1 MTFIKYTNDGKA
13 VIQPAALT
21 LSGLE
26 QEETLEMHTLEN
38 AIVLLK
44 QEMEP
49 VEKAAAMMALI
60 RLVNSLW
67 ADMMAGWKEQEG
79 DTAPCDGCSGCGE
92 EMLPIPAE
100 AFADAGIL
108 HDNLRVVSV
117 DGAVL
122 VVSDDRKTKWA
133 AELDKSLE
141 QLGIDRAKRQNEVA
155 LWRASHLENIA
166 CKQAIEEAIRKG
178 FDGMHLSHDCARGV
192 IEDFGFKRVGWVLAA
207 TIQLKPEDG
216 RFSRR
221 NKEWAAATFIPRS
234 DRNYEFMVESHAGVL
249 DIFVNEFRD
258 AQDALGMF
266 VRSHCDDMT
275 GQELEGKVLVMS
287 PFTLK
292 ESYWAPEN
300 QLWLATGGFGCAPN
314 AAGRAV
320 YATCLGDG
328 ERTRWNRSDF
338 IGILKEEH
346 LPDWARESLEQIR
359 REDPAESAGMTTP
372 SM

>member
-49 VEKAAAMMALI
+49 VEKATAMMALI

-79 DTAPCDGCSGCGE
+79 DTDPCDGCSGC
-92 EMLPIPAE
+92 PAE
-100 AFADAGIL
+100 AFGDAGIL

-141 QLGIDRAKRQNEVA
+141 QLGIDRA
-155 LWRASHLENIA
+155 
-166 CKQAIEEAIRKG
+166 G
-178 FDGMHLSHDCARGV
+178 FEKLVKAVMELD
-192 IEDFGFKRVGWVLAA
+192 EDEG
-207 TIQLKPEDG
+207 
-216 RFSRR
+216 
-221 NKEWAAATFIPRS
+221 
-234 DRNYEFMVESHAGVL
+234 
-249 DIFVNEFRD
+249 
-258 AQDALGMF
+258 
-266 VRSHCDDMT
+266 DD
-275 GQELEGKVLVMS
+275 
-287 PFTLK
+287 
-292 ESYWAPEN
+292 
-300 QLWLATGGFGCAPN
+300 
-314 AAGRAV
+314 
-320 YATCLGDG
+320 
-328 ERTRWNRSDF
+328 
-338 IGILKEEH
+338 
-346 LPDWARESLEQIR
+346 
-359 REDPAESAGMTTP
+359 
-372 SM
+372 